1 MLIDKVLARF
11 RIHTKVIFFILP
23 FVVSICAVG
32 LTGLYASGMLQ
43 GRMEISNS
51 VLQSLSGFKAVYS
64 GMNDFLQTT
73 TEENR
78 NAVSEKIATQRGF
91 LEDTLSQVTDE
102 GSRAELQQ
110 AIAGSEKIGGSVD
123 GLWKLYQDERAL
135 RASVTSTL
143 QKLIAAQQT
152 ILKAATDLESQ
163 VRLDEG
169 AAKDRLRE
177 AERLNAGAEMLST
190 LSSDVAKEKTPAG
203 KIKRVA
209 DALPSLDKLHRRV
222 APLMPE
228 NQKAVADTLR
238 KTLDDMKALT
248 ATGDVSEESAQ
259 ALGKLVARFR
269 QTTIQLQAAAVV
281 KMRDA
286 TKTFRELDQPLEKAS
301 AVLSGTRSVVDAT
314 YNIRIAAASFLDSVT
329 PENRAR
335 LVTEFNPL
343 NMEIDTLA
351 QAAGELPFFNQQV
364 RPIKELVLTLDKA
377 AEALVGISA
386 ARQKEFSAAAA
397 EINTI
402 WNLLTTFAENQKQ
415 TASVESDKANQV
427 SLAATISGVL
437 IAMLA
442 GGALVLTLKGPIG
455 RITDAMRRLADGRLD
470 TAIDDG
476 ARSDEIGDMARAL
489 GVFKENALSKVRI
502 EAESAEQ
509 RSRAE
514 TERARNDAEKRDLD
528 AQIDFAVSQLAAGL
542 GRLAKGDLSET
553 IETPFMTRLEPLRMD
568 FNGSLNR
575 LQDTIGQIQANVG
588 AIQGNVRQMSNST
601 DDLSRRTETQAAS
614 LEETAAAVNEVTA
627 NVRSAAERAR
637 EANAIVAETR
647 QQTDGSI
654 VIVRDAVSAMG
665 RIEAAS
671 QKIGQITEVIDAIAF
686 QTNLL
691 ALNAGVEAARAGD
704 AGKGFAVVAQEVR
717 ELAQRSASAAREI
730 KQLISASTEE
740 VAGGSLL
747 VQKTGDALATIGEQ
761 VLRIS
766 TQVESIASSSRDQS
780 SALQEVNGAVSQ
792 MDQLTQQNAAMV
804 EETSAASRQ
813 LAEEADQ
820 LMMLVEQF
828 RLERA
833 GNTTWQ
839 AHRAA

>member
-23 FVVSICAVG
+23 FVVSISAVG

-51 VLQSLSGFKAVYS
+51 VLQSLSGFKAVYT

-73 TEENR
+73 NEQNR
-78 NAVSEKIATQRGF
+78 QSVADKIATQRGF
-91 LEDTLSQVTDE
+91 LEDTLSQVTDP
-102 GSRAELQQ
+102 GSRAELEQ
-110 AIAGSEKIGGSVD
+110 AIAGSNKIGGSVD
-123 GLWKLYQDERAL
+123 GLWKLYQDELSL
-135 RASVTSTL
+135 RESVTATL

-152 ILKAATDLESQ
+152 ILTAATTMENQ
-163 VRLDEG
+163 VRLDES

-177 AERLNAGAEMLST
+177 AERLNAGTETLTT
-190 LSSDVAKEKTPAG
+190 LSSAFAKAQTPDA
-203 KIKRVA
+203 KIKVA
-209 DALPSLDKLHRRV
+209 SDAIGPLEKLHRRI
-222 APLMPE
+222 APLMPD

-238 KTLDDMKALT
+238 KTIDEMKTLSGK
-248 ATGDVSEESAQ
+248 GDVSDENAQ
-259 ALGKLVARFR
+259 ALGKLIARFR
-269 QTTIQLQAAAVV
+269 QTGIQLQTAAVI

-314 YNIRIAAASFLDSVT
+314 FNIRIAAASFLDSVT

-335 LVTEFNPL
+335 LVSEFNPL

-351 QAAGELPFFNQQV
+351 QAAGDLPFFNEQV
-364 RPIKELVLTLDKA
+364 RPIKELVLTLDKNA
-377 AEALVGISA
+377 QALVAISA
-386 ARQKEFSAAAA
+386 ARQKEFSEAAA

-402 WNLLTTFAENQKQ
+402 WGLLTTFAENQKQ

-427 SLAATISGVL
+427 SLAATIAGVL

-442 GGALVLTLKGPIG
+442 GAALVLTLKGPIG

-509 RSRAE
+509 RNRAE
-514 TERARNDAEKRDLD
+514 AERALNDAEKRELD

-553 IETPFMTRLEPLRMD
+553 IQTPFMGRLEPLRMD
-568 FNGSLNR
+568 FNDSLTR
-575 LQDTIGQIQANVG
+575 LQDTIGQIQVNVG
-588 AIQGNVRQMSNST
+588 AIQGNVRQMSAST

-627 NVRSAAERAR
+627 NVRSAADRAR
-637 EANAIVAETR
+637 EAMSSSPKPANRPMAPSSSCAMP
-647 QQTDGSI
+647 SPPW
-654 VIVRDAVSAMG
+654 AVSKPP
-665 RIEAAS
+665 R
-671 QKIGQITEVIDAIAF
+671 
-686 QTNLL
+686 
-691 ALNAGVEAARAGD
+691 R
-704 AGKGFAVVAQEVR
+704 
-717 ELAQRSASAAREI
+717 RSARSP
-730 KQLISASTEE
+730 K
-740 VAGGSLL
+740 
-747 VQKTGDALATIGEQ
+747 
-761 VLRIS
+761 
-766 TQVESIASSSRDQS
+766 
-780 SALQEVNGAVSQ
+780 
-792 MDQLTQQNAAMV
+792 
-804 EETSAASRQ
+804 
-813 LAEEADQ
+813 
-820 LMMLVEQF
+820 
-828 RLERA
+828 
-833 GNTTWQ
+833 
-839 AHRAA
+839 